1 MKNILEV
8 KNLSVSFDKNNII
21 IKDLSFAVSE
31 GEFLTILGPNGSGKT
46 VLLKALLGLLPGYK
60 KEIIWSKRV
69 KIGYLPQGLTHLK
82 VKDSPLSVLE
92 FLSLKNKNKSE
103 IVSHLEMVGIKDD
116 SFLKKRIGTLSGGQ
130 FQRML
135 MTWALFDEPNVL
147 IFDEPTTGVDVHGEE
162 TVYNLLHKLQKE
174 RNITIILITH
184 DVNVVYK
191 YSTNFLCMSHNNI
204 CHSKPEEALTPER
217 LEELYGMPVKIF
229 KHNH

>member
-8 KNLSVSFDKNNII
+8 KNLSVSFGESKI

-46 VLLKALLGLLPGYK
+46 VLLKTLLGLLSGYEK
-60 KEIIWSKRV
+60 NIFWREDA

-82 VKDSPLSVLE
+82 VKESPLSVLE

-103 IVSHLEMVGIKDD
+103 IENHLKMLGIKDL

-135 MTWALFDEPNVL
+135 MAWALFDNPNVL
-147 IFDEPTTGVDVHGEE
+147 IFDEPTTGVDIHGEE
-162 TVYNLLHKLQKE
+162 TVYNLLRDLQKE
-174 RNITIILITH
+174 RNLTIILITH

-191 YSTNFLCMSHNNI
+191 YSTNVLCMSHNNI
-204 CHSKPEEALTPER
+204 CHSGPEEALSPKR
-217 LEELYGMPVKIF
+217 LEELYGMPVKIY